1 MKAYHLSLIPHPTY
15 LEANKQ
21 TLEVCTDL
29 TNHTYQE
36 QEFVKVLAIPDLLSF
51 LQNKYKEKF
60 PLANYITV
68 ANYIR
73 G

>member
-1 MKAYHLSLIPHPTY
+1 MKPYLNLIPHSVY
-15 LEANKQ
+15 AEANKQ

-29 TNHTYQE
+29 NLRYQE
-36 QEFVKVLAIPDLLSF
+36 QELAIPDLLSF

-60 PLANYITV
+60 PLANYITI

>member
-1 MKAYHLSLIPHPTY
+1 MKAYLSLIPHPTY

-29 TNHTYQE
+29 TNHCYQS
-36 QEFVKVLAIPDLLSF
+36 QGFIKVLTIPDLLSF

-60 PLANYITV
+60 PLANYIAV

-73 G
+73 K

>member
-1 MKAYHLSLIPHPTY
+1 MKALSLIPHHIY

-21 TLEVCTDL
+21 TLEVCTEL
-29 TNHTYQE
+29 TNHCYQI
-36 QEFVKVLAIPDLLSF
+36 KLLAIPDLLSF

-60 PLANYITV
+60 PLANYIAV

-73 G
+73 E

>member
-1 MKAYHLSLIPHPTY
+1 MKAYLSLIPHPTY

-21 TLEVCTDL
+21 TLEVCTDFVNW
-29 TNHTYQE
+29 TKQE
-36 QEFVKVLAIPDLLSF
+36 EEYIKVLAIPDLLSF

-60 PLANYITV
+60 PLANYIAV